1 LLLKGLSGEIEPLVR
16 KHGWLE
22 NGRGMNFLWNF
33 GWDFPVMFG
42 CRSGKETPGEWKF
55 PGNER
60 KGI

>member
-1 LLLKGLSGEIEPLVR
+1 MRPVR

-22 NGRGMNFLWNF
+22 HGPGMNFLWNF

-60 KGI
+60 NGI